1 MQRKVNSVSKGKID
15 VMRPLF
21 ILILWQSLITPTP
34 ENNILLIFF
43 ADKCL
48 FHNININ
55 VDSART
61 ISPITSVQQCQY
73 ECQSDKKCLFFT
85 YHMTADVC
93 YLKQG
98 FGTTVY
104 GLEPYYISGPKY
116 CGFTTGIYL

>member
-1 MQRKVNSVSKGKID
+1 MTNLGSRDGEKTDTMSERTLKTNISDMYSTCND
-15 VMRPLF
+15 P
-21 ILILWQSLITPTP
+21 
-34 ENNILLIFF
+34 NILLIFF

-116 CGFTTGIYL
+116 CGFMTGI